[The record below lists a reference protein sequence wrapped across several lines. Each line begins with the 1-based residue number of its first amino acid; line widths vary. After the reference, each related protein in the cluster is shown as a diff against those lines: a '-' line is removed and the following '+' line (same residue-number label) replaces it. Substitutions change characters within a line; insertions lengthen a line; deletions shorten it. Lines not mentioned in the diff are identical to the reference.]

1 MNPDIAWLLY
11 LLGAFVLAAGAI
23 FLGAFC
29 ANQRLDDEPLDA
41 EALCRLSEMKRER
54 DRLPIML
61 RRQAD

>member
-1 MNPDIAWLLY
+1 MSLEMIWILY
-11 LLGAFVLAAGAI
+11 L
-23 FLGAFC
+23 LGAFC

-41 EALCRLSEMKRER
+41 EAMCRLSEMKRER

>member
-1 MNPDIAWLLY
+1 MSLETIWILY

-41 EALCRLSEMKRER
+41 EALCRLSEMKREQE
-54 DRLPIML
+54 RLPIML